1 LGSVYASLNADATGP
16 LNWAVCERPFS
27 YIPVMASGR
36 PYWDFPRGLGSIRL
50 LLEVGGEWGVP
61 ARVCLSG
68 TGLSPGD
75 IDRPDRL
82 VEAEQA
88 VRAIRNLTEA
98 TGDPPGLGA
107 AVGVR
112 LKLSSLGAWGILLSS
127 CQTIADVIRVGPRYY
142 ELSENFL
149 RPSLEYQVNAVVL
162 VYADDEVP
170 EDIRGFMI
178 ERDLAYNVTSVQAL
192 VGASTPL
199 HMTARLPAERTAAL
213 AALLPGFEIVG
224 QSTRNAI
231 HLPRLVLQQ
240 RLISAD
246 ADTHRCCLAHC
257 DEILGTLHNRDSVA
271 NRVRAVLL
279 RSAPGLLG
287 LDQVAH
293 EFHVDARTLRR
304 WLVEEATSYRTLVD
318 EVRERRAIELLDAPG
333 GTVRQTA
340 SHLGYA
346 SVASFT
352 RAFRRW
358 TGETPAAWTREHASV
373 PPVRFGQRSVRTR
386 LSERT

>member
-1 LGSVYASLNADATGP
+1 
-16 LNWAVCERPFS
+16 
-27 YIPVMASGR
+27 MASGR
-36 PYWDFPRGLGSIRL
+36 PYWDFPRGLGPIRL

-75 IDRPDRL
+75 IDRPDLL

-88 VRAIRNLTEA
+88 IRAIRNLAEA

-149 RPSLEYQVNAVVL
+149 RPSLEYQVDAVVL

-170 EDIRGFMI
+170 EDIRGFVI
-178 ERDLAYNVTSVQAL
+178 ERDLAYNVTSVQSL

-199 HMTARLPAERTAAL
+199 HMTARVPAERTAAL
-213 AALLPGFEIVG
+213 ATLLPGFEIEG
-224 QSTRNAI
+224 ESIRNAI
-231 HLPRLVLQQ
+231 HLPRRVLQQ
-240 RLISAD
+240 RLISGD

-257 DEILGTLHNRDSVA
+257 DEILETLHSRDSVA
-271 NRVRAVLL
+271 NRVRAVLH
-279 RSAPGLLG
+279 RSAPRLLG

-318 EVRERRAIELLDAPG
+318 EVRERRAIEMLDAPG

-340 SHLGYA
+340 NHLGYA

-358 TGETPAAWTREHASV
+358 TGKTPAAWTREHATVTS
-373 PPVRFGQRSVRTR
+373 VRFDQRTVRTR
-386 LSERT
+386 